1 MAVKIK
7 NGWHYRVTKG
17 IILPGVTR
25 RGGRQA
31 AGRHAS
37 PPRRSSI
44 GERQDIVSRCPP
56 SRHINPDGDACKVAG
71 IRAQSIY
78 ASCGY
83 IYASCEHIYET
94 CECIYASFVHTLH
107 TAQSEFTSHPVAVCI
122 RPHGVCIRPCM
133 TRHADVP
140 AADGTKNQGRAV
152 ARPCDYH
159 VMSVV
164 TGRGSA

>member
-1 MAVKIK
+1 MENVALLF
-7 NGWHYRVTKG
+7 GLFTAWRETGSRPARVT
-17 IILPGVTR
+17 L
-25 RGGRQA
+25 
-31 AGRHAS
+31 
-37 PPRRSSI
+37 PRRSSI
-44 GERQDIVSRCPP
+44 GQRQDIVSRCPP
-56 SRHINPDGDACKVAG
+56 SRHINADGDACKVAG
-71 IRAQSIY
+71 IRTQS
-78 ASCGY
+78 

-94 CECIYASFVHTLH
+94 CECIYTSFVQTLH

-122 RPHGVCIRPCM
+122 RPHGVCIRPCR

-140 AADGTKNQGRAV
+140 AADGTKNQGRAM